1 MKNKILIASLLFVFI
16 LAGSVNAAGTGNNS
30 NSSSDKGQQQAQ
42 DGSGTGS
49 QVQNQGEETQLQE
62 NFQIQVTT
70 NGNDSGNGSENGI
83 KVQEKQQLQDG
94 SEAGSQVQNQGE
106 ENQIKNNSDNDSQ
119 QRKSRVASA
128 VQEMLQ
134 VSERNGGIGEQVRV
148 VAQSQNQNQIELEGI
163 LEKVQSRNNFAKFF
177 IGSDYKAIDNA
188 EAILEQSNQQIQ
200 ELVQIQNQ
208 LENEGDQ
215 EILAEQIRLL
225 ENVNTEIE
233 NVLND
238 SQKGFSLLG
247 WIFKLFAN

>member
-30 NSSSDKGQQQAQ
+30 SSSDKGQQQAQ

-148 VAQSQNQNQIELEGI
+148 VAQSQNQNQVELESI

-215 EILAEQIRLL
+215 QILAQQIQLL
-225 ENVNTEIE
+225 ENVNAEIE
-233 NVLND
+233 SALDN
-238 SQKGFSLLG
+238 SQTGFSLLG
-247 WIFKLFAN
+247 WMFKFFSN